1 MKRLWAL
8 FFLGLA
14 VAAMVLLSAGLSKL
28 EFLPG
33 QPLPRSKEAEVL
45 LAEIGL
51 PSGSRL
57 VDILMLALFA
67 FAQLLLP
74 FAVIYFILSP
84 EARKRVIKS
93 LGFLLWLLA
102 IYLLLRARPDFFR
115 QFERQPLATP
125 SPDDVVVPA
134 VEFVAHPPQW
144 LVFAV
149 TLGLALLIAALLVR
163 AVWYVWRR
171 RRRPGSLEGLAQE
184 AQDALRALQTGADL
198 KNTVMRCYFEMSR
211 VLSEQRGIKRGAAM
225 TPREFERYL
234 TRAGLPGEHVRRLTR
249 LFERVRYGAKVPG
262 ENQERQAI
270 ACLTAVVKACRSS
283 P

>member
-1 MKRLWAL
+1 
-8 FFLGLA
+8 
-14 VAAMVLLSAGLSKL
+14 V
-28 EFLPG
+28 
-33 QPLPRSKEAEVL
+33 
-45 LAEIGL
+45 IG
-51 PSGSRL
+51 
-57 VDILMLALFA
+57 
-67 FAQLLLP
+67 
-74 FAVIYFILSP
+74 
-84 EARKRVIKS
+84 S

-115 QFERQPLATP
+115 QFERQPLGTP
-125 SPDDVVVPA
+125 SPDDVVAPA

-149 TLGLALLIAALLVR
+149 TLGLALLIAAVLVS
-163 AVWYVWRR
+163 ALWSVWRR
-171 RRRPGSLEGLAQE
+171 RRRSPISLDGLARE

-198 KNTVMRCYFEMSR
+198 KNAVMRCYFEMSQ

-234 TRAGLPGEHVRRLTR
+234 TQAGLPAEHVRRLTR

-270 ACLTAVVKACRSS
+270 ACLSAVVKACKSS